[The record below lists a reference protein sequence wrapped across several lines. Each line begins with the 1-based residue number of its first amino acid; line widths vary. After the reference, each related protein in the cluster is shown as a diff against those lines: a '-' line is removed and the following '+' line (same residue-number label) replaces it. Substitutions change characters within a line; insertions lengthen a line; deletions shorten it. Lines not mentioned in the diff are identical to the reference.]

1 MKKNI
6 VILIVGIVVA
16 FFAASCHKDEI
27 ILNPVVQIDLELVN
41 SNKMLCKATV
51 AEFEARVLVEYE
63 YDTVE
68 YKCTF
73 IKKSTDTYIYDI
85 TRSDILYASREV
97 PFHISVDA
105 VIGNER
111 LTGVSE
117 TLIIGIE
124 DEAILVSFA
133 LWSYY
138 GGHMYVD
145 LGLPSGTLW
154 SVCNMGA
161 DKPEEFGGYYAWG
174 ETTTKSS
181 YNWNTYGIGSELDS
195 LPVLDDAHDAVAVN
209 WGYGWRMPSREEF
222 DEIVTYCTM
231 TWATRSDVNGYLIT
245 GPNGNTMFLPASGG
259 RGDGNIYESGSC
271 GFYWLNSVYTDDTQF
286 AWGFLF
292 DSNSFSET
300 SYYRMYGQ
308 SIRPVC
314 NRD

>member
-6 VILIVGIVVA
+6 VILIIGIVVA

-41 SNKMLCKATV
+41 SNKMLSKASV

-117 TLIIGIE
+117 TLILGIE

-138 GGHMYVD
+138 
-145 LGLPSGTLW
+145 
-154 SVCNMGA
+154 
-161 DKPEEFGGYYAWG
+161 
-174 ETTTKSS
+174 
-181 YNWNTYGIGSELDS
+181 
-195 LPVLDDAHDAVAVN
+195 
-209 WGYGWRMPSREEF
+209 
-222 DEIVTYCTM
+222 
-231 TWATRSDVNGYLIT
+231 
-245 GPNGNTMFLPASGG
+245 
-259 RGDGNIYESGSC
+259 
-271 GFYWLNSVYTDDTQF
+271 
-286 AWGFLF
+286 
-292 DSNSFSET
+292 
-300 SYYRMYGQ
+300 
-308 SIRPVC
+308 
-314 NRD
+314 